1 VGYEDCPMDIDWRKL
16 EADPLTLAPADIHH
30 PHHPLHHLALKE
42 VQDAEDRLD
51 AAIDKLVNG

>member
-1 VGYEDCPMDIDWRKL
+1 MDIDWRKL